1 MENGGS
7 PAVLA
12 GFPFFLAEGNRPLVS
27 GFLISASFKGSLKD
41 CS

>member
-1 MENGGS
+1 MADS
-7 PAVLA
+7 L
-12 GFPFFLAEGNRPLVS
+12 FFLAEGNRPLVS